1 MNAPLFRM
9 TRVSKSF
16 GATRA
21 LRDISFAVRAGEVRA
36 LVGEN
41 GAGKSTLLGI
51 LAGVHAPDSGSMEVG
66 GASFAPRGP
75 KDARKSGVAMI
86 HQELA
91 IAPDLSLAENIA
103 LGSEPSHAGFVDR
116 TRMRDQARAALARL
130 SAEAIDVDRA
140 AREFPLSTLQLVEI
154 ARALCSQARV
164 IVFDEPT
171 SSLGKADSA
180 RLFQVIRELGSQG
193 LAIVVVTHFLE
204 ELPLFA
210 DSYTVLRDGEV
221 VALGTIAGT
230 TSDDLVQAMVGRS
243 IDTAFPRVPHT
254 PGEVLLRVESL
265 SGLRTP
271 HDVSLEVRRG
281 EVLGLAGLVGAGRSE
296 FLRCVF
302 GLDRRRSGVVRAA
315 DLLLRARSPRDSIR
329 RGLGFLSEDRK
340 SEGLALGQSIEDN
353 LTLSRLG
360 PYSRAGW
367 LSLRKRRTVVREAL
381 ERARC
386 KPSDP
391 SAILSTLSGGNQQK
405 VAFARL
411 LHQQAEILLLDEPTR
426 GIDVATKSEIYQ
438 AIGELA
444 ASGKAIVIASSH
456 FPELLHVCD
465 RIAVFQRGRLC
476 ALRPASEWTEAS
488 LLRTAS
494 GVAP

>member
-1 MNAPLFRM
+1 MSAPLFCM

-21 LRDISFAVRAGEVRA
+21 LSEISFAVKAGEVRA

-51 LAGVHAPDSGSMEVG
+51 LAGVHAADSGLMEVG
-66 GASFAPRGP
+66 GAAFAPRGP
-75 KDARKSGVAMI
+75 ADARRSGVAMI

-91 IAPDLSLAENIA
+91 IAPDLTLAENIA
-103 LGSEPSHAGFVDR
+103 LGGEPSRAGFVDR
-116 TRMRDQARAALARL
+116 ARSRERARTALARL
-130 SAEAIDVDRA
+130 TSEVIDVDRA

-154 ARALCSQARV
+154 ARALCSEARV

-171 SSLGKADSA
+171 SSLGKADAA
-180 RLFQVIRELGSQG
+180 RLFTVIRELGSRG

-210 DSYTVLRDGEV
+210 DTYTVLRDGAV
-221 VALGTIAGT
+221 VAEGPMAGT

-243 IDTAFPRVPHT
+243 IDAMFPRVPHT
-254 PGEVLLRVESL
+254 AGEVLLSVEHI
-265 SGLRTP
+265 SGARTP
-271 HDVSLEVRRG
+271 HDISLEVRRG
-281 EVLGLAGLVGAGRSE
+281 EILGLAGLIGAGRSE

-302 GLDRRRSGVVRAA
+302 GIDRPRSGLVRIANS
-315 DLLLRARSPRDSIR
+315 LLRQKSPRESIR
-329 RGLGFLSEDRK
+329 RGVGFLSEDRK
-340 SEGLALGQSIEDN
+340 GEGLALRQSIEDN
-353 LTLSRLG
+353 LTLSRLD

-367 LSLRKRRTVVREAL
+367 LSLGRRRAAVQDAL
-381 ERARC
+381 ERVRC
-386 KPSDP
+386 RPNDP
-391 SAILSTLSGGNQQK
+391 RTTIASLSGGNQQK

-411 LHQQAEILLLDEPTR
+411 LHQEADVLLLDEPTR

-444 ASGKAIVIASSH
+444 ARGKAIVIASSH
-456 FPELLHVCD
+456 LPELLHVCD
-465 RIAVFQRGRLC
+465 RIAVFQRGELC
-476 ALRPASEWTEAS
+476 AVRPASEWSEAT

>member
-1 MNAPLFRM
+1 MSAPLFRM
-9 TRVSKSF
+9 TCVSKSF

-21 LRDISFAVRAGEVRA
+21 LRDISFAVKAGEIRA

-51 LAGVHAPDSGSMEVG
+51 LAGVHQPDSGSMEVG
-66 GASFAPRGP
+66 GAAFAPRGP
-75 KDARKSGVAMI
+75 KDASKSGVAMI

-103 LGSEPSHAGFVDR
+103 LGAEPAHAGFVDR
-116 TRMRDQARAALARL
+116 TRMRDQAKAALARL
-130 SAEAIDVDRA
+130 STEPIDVDRA

-171 SSLGKADSA
+171 SSLGKADA
-180 RLFQVIRELGSQG
+180 TRLFQVIRELGAQG

-210 DSYTVLRDGEV
+210 DTYTVLRDGEV
-221 VALGTIAGT
+221 VAEGPIAGT

-243 IDTAFPRVPHT
+243 IDLAFPRVPRT
-254 PGEVLLRVESL
+254 PGDVLLSVESL
-265 SGLRTP
+265 SGQRTP
-271 HDVSLEVRRG
+271 SDVSLKVRRG

-302 GLDRRRSGVVRAA
+302 GLDRRRSGIVRIA
-315 DLLLRARSPRDSIR
+315 DAPLRSRSPRESIR
-329 RGLGFLSEDRK
+329 RRLGFLSEDRK
-340 SEGLALGQSIEDN
+340 GEGLALDQSIEDN

-360 PYSRAGW
+360 PYSRGGW

-381 ERARC
+381 ERACC
-386 KPSDP
+386 KPGDP
-391 SAILSTLSGGNQQK
+391 SAILSSLSGGNQQK

-411 LHQQAEILLLDEPTR
+411 LHQEAEILLLDEPTR

-438 AIGELA
+438 TIGELA

-465 RIAVFQRGRLC
+465 RIAVFQRGNLG
-476 ALRPASEWTEAS
+476 AVRPASDWTEAS
-488 LLRTAS
+488 LLRAAS
-494 GVAP
+494 GVGS